1 MKNQHTFEFE
11 SKEFVLRK
19 TTRIEIWVDGRH
31 ESYFSSKS
39 NSFNKLYELL
49 LRVSFGKYG
58 YTSVNSVIKI
68 HNRVDE
74 EFHMFL
80 GKVGEDWK

>member
-11 SKEFVLRK
+11 SKEVVLRK
-19 TTRIEIWVDGRH
+19 TTGIEIWVDGKH

-49 LRVSFGKYG
+49 LRVSFGKHG
-58 YTSVNSVIKI
+58 YTSVNSVLKI

-74 EFHMFL
+74 EFHIFL
-80 GKVGEDWK
+80 DKIGEDWK

>member
-11 SKEFVLRK
+11 SKEVVLRK
-19 TTRIEIWVDGRH
+19 TTGIEIWVDGIH
-31 ESYFSSKS
+31 QSYFSCKS

-58 YTSVNSVIKI
+58 YAHVNSVLKI

-74 EFHMFL
+74 EFHIFL
-80 GKVGEDWK
+80 DTVGEEWK

>member
-19 TTRIEIWVDGRH
+19 TTGIEIWVDGVH
-31 ESYFSSKS
+31 KSYFSSKS
-39 NSFNKLYELL
+39 NSFNKIYELL

-58 YTSVNSVIKI
+58 YASVNSVLKI

-74 EFHMFL
+74 EFHIFL
-80 GKVGEDWK
+80 DKVGEDWK

>member
-11 SKEFVLRK
+11 SKEFILRK
-19 TTRIEIWVDGRH
+19 TTRIEIWVDGKH
-31 ESYFSSKS
+31 ESCFSCKS

-58 YTSVNSVIKI
+58 YASVNSVLKI
-68 HNRVDE
+68 HNTADV
-74 EFHMFL
+74 EFHIFL
-80 GKVGEDWK
+80 GKVGEEWK

>member
-19 TTRIEIWVDGRH
+19 TTGIEIWVDGIH
-31 ESYFSSKS
+31 KSYFNSKS
-39 NSFNKLYELL
+39 NSFNKLYEIL

-58 YTSVNSVIKI
+58 YASVNSVLKI

-74 EFHMFL
+74 EFHIFL
-80 GKVGEDWK
+80 DKVGEEWK